1 MIDQMKKTGVLPIQ
15 NAPEPK
21 IEEVVSKEMFGLLEY
36 SGDLLAI
43 GIIEPKDYMK
53 LKKLIKSG
61 DPENLVMVSKILN
74 AKIEKHVEA

>member
-1 MIDQMKKTGVLPIQ
+1 
-15 NAPEPK
+15 
-21 IEEVVSKEMFGLLEY
+21 
-36 SGDLLAI
+36 
-43 GIIEPKDYMK
+43 MK